1 MPHKSPASTPS
12 EAPAISIVVPVY
24 NGAATIEAC
33 VRSLLVIEDPGELFE
48 IVVVDN
54 ASSDHTMSILAGY
67 RDRIRVLQERIRGA
81 SAARNAGIR
90 DARGKIIAFTDADC
104 IVEPEWL
111 REIVPPLRAREVGIA
126 GGPILST
133 LPCNRIEKF
142 GERIHDHR
150 RAIEDATP
158 SAITMNWASRR
169 TVLEEAGLFDEW
181 LLRGQDADLARRI
194 RSCGYRLVYCPRAVV
209 HHRNESTLRGLFL
222 EGVAHG
228 RAVVLMH
235 EKYPFASPA
244 DTFHP
249 RALHRRLKLNLR
261 RCLSGTNRFEALCEV
276 VFDAGKA
283 IGVCI
288 HSSGAQRTNY
298 QRLGNQRRENI
309 SSRD

>member
-1 MPHKSPASTPS
+1 
-12 EAPAISIVVPVY
+12 
-24 NGAATIEAC
+24 
-33 VRSLLVIEDPGELFE
+33 
-48 IVVVDN
+48 VVDN

-67 RDRIRVLQERIRGA
+67 RDRIQVLQERIRGA
-81 SAARNAGIR
+81 SAARNTGIR
-90 DARGKIIAFTDADC
+90 NARGKIIAFTDADC

-111 REIVPPLRAREVGIA
+111 REIVPPLRDREVGIT
-126 GGPILST
+126 GGPILSI

-150 RAIEDATP
+150 RAMEDASP

-169 TVLEEAGLFDEW
+169 AVLEDVGLFDES

-194 RSCGYRLVYCPRAVV
+194 RMCGYRLVYCPQALVR
-209 HHRNESTLRGLFL
+209 HRNERTLGGLFL

-228 RAVVLMH
+228 RAVVLMR
-235 EKYPFASPA
+235 EKYPFAAPA

-249 RALHRRLKLNLR
+249 RALHRRLRLNLR
-261 RCLSGTNRFEALCEV
+261 RCLRGTNRFEALCEV

-283 IGVCI
+283 IGVWI
-288 HSSGAQRTNY
+288 HSYEAQRTTY
-298 QRLGNQRRENI
+298 QRLSNERRGSI

>member
-1 MPHKSPASTPS
+1 MQHELPDRTAS

-33 VRSLLVIEDPGELFE
+33 VRSLLLIEDPSELFE

-54 ASSDHTMSILAGY
+54 ASSDQTSSILAGY

-81 SAARNAGIR
+81 SAARNTGIR
-90 DARGKIIAFTDADC
+90 NARGKIIAFTDADC
-104 IVEPEWL
+104 IVEPQWL
-111 REIVPPLRAREVGIA
+111 REIVPPLRDREVGIA

-133 LPCNRIEKF
+133 SPCNRIEKF

-150 RAIEDATP
+150 RSIEDPFP

-169 TVLEEAGLFDEW
+169 DVLEDVGLFDES

-194 RSCGYRLVYCPRAVV
+194 RMHGYRLVYCPRAVV

-228 RAVVLMH
+228 RAVVLMR

-249 RALHRRLKLNLR
+249 KTLHRRLKLNLR
-261 RCLSGTNRFEALCEV
+261 RCVRGTNRFEALCEI

-283 IGVCI
+283 IGVWI
-288 HSSGAQRTNY
+288 HSKGAHRSNY
-298 QRLGNQRRENI
+298 KQLSNQRPENI
-309 SSRD
+309 SPRD

>member
-1 MPHKSPASTPS
+1 MPHKLPASTSS
-12 EAPAISIVVPVY
+12 EASAISVVVPVY

-33 VRSLLVIEDPGELFE
+33 VRSLLLSEDPGELFE
-48 IVVVDN
+48 IIVVDN
-54 ASSDHTMSILAGY
+54 ASSDHTMGILAGY
-67 RDRIRVLQERIRGA
+67 RDRIRVLQERVRGA
-81 SAARNAGIR
+81 SAARNTGIR
-90 DARGKIIAFTDADC
+90 NARGKIIAFTDADC
-104 IVEPEWL
+104 IVEPRWL
-111 REIVPPLRAREVGIA
+111 REIVPPLRDREVGIA

-133 LPCNRIEKF
+133 LPCNRIEMF

-150 RAIEDATP
+150 RSIEDSSP

-169 TVLEEAGLFDEW
+169 EVLEDVGLFDES
-181 LLRGQDADLARRI
+181 LLRGHDADLARRI
-194 RSCGYRLVYCPRAVV
+194 RMRGYRLIYCPQAVV

-228 RAVVLMH
+228 RAVVMMRD
-235 EKYPFASPA
+235 KYPFASPA

-249 RALHRRLKLNLR
+249 KALHRRMKLNLR

-283 IGVCI
+283 LGVRIYSCV
-288 HSSGAQRTNY
+288 APRTNY
-298 QRLGNQRRENI
+298 KRLGNQRPENI